1 MTTAGTLFSRPRTPA
16 AKCLHLVRLH
26 QIVTRSELVEAT
38 GLSQPTITRAIGALV
53 RAGLVQERN
62 DLTRSQGRGRP
73 TIPLELAPSQQLH
86 AGIAVGTSTT
96 YIGLYDLKGRTI
108 RDADVPTPVAQLSE
122 ADFIE
127 HVMAG
132 LNRLTAGLDR
142 PLASV
147 GVTTSGRVSED
158 GVVDAPNLGWHGVD
172 VAARLRYQFAV
183 PVLVSAAVPAILGS
197 EIQAGGLPG
206 PGEGTPTELALFA
219 DDSIGAAVSGTHGVH
234 QVDTLPVTA
243 GEVLDTAGLPTE
255 EALANAGVLHRI
267 RDHGVELDS
276 LPAAVAASQHNDEV
290 RKLLDDRAVL
300 LADVAVQLAEEHR
313 PSTIVVAGSAFV
325 DDPKAPKLFAS
336 AVRSRLGSAAE
347 GVELR
352 LIPTHRE
359 IVRAIARAV
368 ALDPLLREPLALVQ
382 EPVTAPAGRGR

>member
-38 GLSQPTITRAIGALV
+38 GLSQPTITRAVGALV

-73 TIPLELAPSQQLH
+73 TIPLELAPNQYLH

-96 YIGLYDLKGRTI
+96 YIGLYDIKGRTI

-132 LNRLTAGLDR
+132 LNRLTAGQDR

-158 GVVDAPNLGWHGVD
+158 GVVDAPNLGWKGVD
-172 VAARLRYQFAV
+172 VAARLRYQFSV
-183 PVLVSAAVPAILGS
+183 PVVVSAAVPAILGS
-197 EIQAGGLPG
+197 EIQASGLPN
-206 PGEGTPTELALFA
+206 PDEAAPTELALFA
-219 DDSIGAAVSGTHGVH
+219 DDSIGAAVSGAHGVH
-234 QVDTLPVTA
+234 QIDTLPVTA
-243 GEVLDTAGLPTE
+243 GEALDTAGLPTE
-255 EALANAGVLHRI
+255 EALTTAGLLHRI
-267 RDHGVELDS
+267 RDRGLELDS
-276 LPAAVAASQHNDEV
+276 LPAAVAMGEHNGEV
-290 RKLLDDRAVL
+290 RELLDDRAVL
-300 LADVAVQLAEEHR
+300 LADVATQLAEEHR

-325 DDPKAPKLFAS
+325 DDPRAPKLFAS
-336 AVRSRLGSAAE
+336 AARSRLGSAADR
-347 GVELR
+347 VELR
-352 LIPTHRE
+352 MIPTHRE

-368 ALDPLLREPLALVQ
+368 ALDSLLREPMTLIE
-382 EPVTAPAGRGR
+382 EPAPAGRGR